1 MTMASIFNRLAK
13 SRPAEAATKPP
24 HKDPAQLLLNWL
36 QTWNKPTICA
46 REILMYGPRSTRK
59 QKDADEATR
68 VLQKYGWLVP
78 LETNQRDWRR
88 WQIIRQPTIH
98 PTIAG

>member
-1 MTMASIFNRLAK
+1 MQTVFERLR
-13 SRPAEAATKPP
+13 RPAAPAEEKAKV
-24 HKDPAQLLLNWL
+24 DPAQKLLDWL

-88 WQIIRQPTIH
+88 WQIVRQPTIH
-98 PTIAG
+98 PMIAR

>member
-1 MTMASIFNRLAK
+1 MQTVFERLR
-13 SRPAEAATKPP
+13 RPAAPAEDKAKV
-24 HKDPAQLLLNWL
+24 DPAQKLLDWL

-59 QKDADEATR
+59 QKDADDATR

-78 LETNQRDWRR
+78 LKTNQRDWRR
-88 WQIIRQPTIH
+88 WQIVRQPTIH
-98 PTIAG
+98 PTIAS

>member
-1 MTMASIFNRLAK
+1 MSDLFDRLDA
-13 SRPAEAATKPP
+13 RRPPAEEKTKQP
-24 HKDPAQLLLNWL
+24 DPAQKLLDWL

-46 REILMYGPRSTRK
+46 REILMYGPRPTRN
-59 QKDADEATR
+59 QKDADAATK

-88 WQIIRQPTIH
+88 WQIVRQPTIH

>member
-1 MTMASIFNRLAK
+1 MNLFERLSRNRPTPVEEK
-13 SRPAEAATKPP
+13 VKV
-24 HKDPAQLLLNWL
+24 DPAQKLLDWL

-59 QKDADEATR
+59 QKDADDATR

-88 WQIIRQPTIH
+88 WQIVRQPTIH
-98 PTIAG
+98 PTIAR

>member
-1 MTMASIFNRLAK
+1 MNLFERLAK
-13 SRPAEAATKPP
+13 NRPAPVEEKNKQP
-24 HKDPAQLLLNWL
+24 DPAQKLLDWL

-59 QKDADEATR
+59 QKDADDATR

-88 WQIIRQPTIH
+88 WQIVRQPTIH

>member
-1 MTMASIFNRLAK
+1 VQTVFERLR
-13 SRPAEAATKPP
+13 RPAAPAEEKAKV
-24 HKDPAQLLLNWL
+24 DPAQKLLDWL

-59 QKDADEATR
+59 QKDADDATR

-78 LETNQRDWRR
+78 LKTNQRDWRR
-88 WQIIRQPTIH
+88 WQIVRQPTIH
-98 PTIAG
+98 PTIAS

>member
-1 MTMASIFNRLAK
+1 MSDLFDRLDA
-13 SRPAEAATKPP
+13 RRPPAEEKTKQP
-24 HKDPAQLLLNWL
+24 DPAQKLLDWL

-59 QKDADEATR
+59 QKDADDATKA
-68 VLQKYGWLVP
+68 LQKYGWLIP

-88 WQIIRQPTIH
+88 WQIVRQPTIH

>member
-1 MTMASIFNRLAK
+1 MAAVTIFERL
-13 SRPAEAATKPP
+13 SQGRPAETTMEQPP
-24 HKDPAQLLLNWL
+24 KEPAQKLLDWL

-59 QKDADEATR
+59 QKDADDATK

-88 WQIIRQPTIH
+88 WQIIRQPTLH
-98 PTIAG
+98 PTIAR

>member
-1 MTMASIFNRLAK
+1 MPTIFDRLNRG
-13 SRPAEAATKPP
+13 RPAPAKEKV
-24 HKDPAQLLLNWL
+24 KIDPAQKLLDWL

-59 QKDADEATR
+59 QKDADDATR

-88 WQIIRQPTIH
+88 WQIVRQPTIH
-98 PTIAG
+98 PTIAS

>member
-1 MTMASIFNRLAK
+1 MSDLFDRLDA
-13 SRPAEAATKPP
+13 RQPPAEEKTKQP
-24 HKDPAQLLLNWL
+24 DPAQKLLDWL

-59 QKDADEATR
+59 QKDADAATKA
-68 VLQKYGWLVP
+68 LQKYGWLVP

-88 WQIIRQPTIH
+88 
-98 PTIAG
+98 